1 LVPRCSAITPS
12 GERCRGVAVR
22 GSDLCAAHHP
32 QTQER
37 RRAGA
42 RRGGRS
48 RGSAEIADVK
58 IRLRELAESV
68 LNGSLNRAD
77 AAVVSQVWNVY
88 LRAVATEIK
97 VRELDELEGR
107 LVALEERY
115 AETNGGRHA
124 WRT

>member
-1 LVPRCSAITPS
+1 MVARCSAITPS
-12 GERCRGVAVR
+12 GERCRGVPVR

-32 QTQER
+32 QTQAR

-48 RGSAEIADVK
+48 RGVTEIAEVK
-58 IRLRELAESV
+58 SRLQELAESV
-68 LNGSLNRAD
+68 LNGSLDRAD
-77 AAVVSQVWNVY
+77 AAVVSQVWNIY

-107 LVALEERY
+107 LAALEEGY
-115 AETNGGRHA
+115 AATNGGRHA